1 MLVDAILPD
10 QGRNLLISV
19 KAVESLDQKGIDI
32 SKKSLGVLKV
42 TKPSSYQMIPTDLKT
57 S

>member
-10 QGRNLLISV
+10 QVRNLLIPV